1 MRNRHLLQMRK
12 FGKFPCK
19 KLAIRILVVEDGAVQ
34 VLVDVTEELKGERV
48 NGRPPGV
55 NITKQCLVEFYQ
67 ISSTF
72 LQR

>member
-1 MRNRHLLQMRK
+1 MRK

-48 NGRPPGV
+48 IGRPPGV
-55 NITKQCLVEFYQ
+55 NIEKQFLAGFYQ
-67 ISSTF
+67 ISLTF